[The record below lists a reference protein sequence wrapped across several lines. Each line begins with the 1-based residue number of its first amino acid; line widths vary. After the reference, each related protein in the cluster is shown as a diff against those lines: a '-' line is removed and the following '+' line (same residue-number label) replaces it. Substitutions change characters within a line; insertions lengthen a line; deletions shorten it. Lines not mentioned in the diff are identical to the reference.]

1 MILLQLLELLGQGLL
16 GLMME
21 IQRLLGRL
29 SIRKVTT
36 KIYCRK
42 LHTLHTYWQRVHFLS
57 SEENLHQMSGMIQ
70 YLRELHFASVV
81 VRLALAM
88 LLGGCIGLERGRK
101 RRPAGF
107 RTYMLVCLGAALT
120 VLLSLYEFTMVTGPW
135 SDICAEI
142 GIKTDVSRFGAQV
155 INGIGFLG
163 AGTILVTGRQQ
174 VKGLTTAAG
183 LWASACTGLAVGAGF
198 YECVLIAFA
207 MIFLSIRLFPIVDA
221 YIQENARDINLYM
234 EFHSLG
240 DISTIINQ
248 LKAQNVQIYD
258 IDIERNR
265 SGEQLHPSSIF
276 SIRLNEKIPHTQ
288 LLSELAGLDCLCV
301 IEEL

>member
-1 MILLQLLELLGQGLL
+1 MTETIA
-16 GLMME
+16 
-21 IQRLLGRL
+21 
-29 SIRKVTT
+29 
-36 KIYCRK
+36 
-42 LHTLHTYWQRVHFLS
+42 
-57 SEENLHQMSGMIQ
+57 
-70 YLRELHFASVV
+70 YLREFHFASVV
-81 VRLALAM
+81 LRLALAM
-88 LLGGCIGLERGRK
+88 LLGGCIGLERERK

-120 VLLSLYEFTMVTGPW
+120 VLLSLYEYTLVTGPW
-135 SDICAEI
+135 SALAAEL
-142 GIKTDVSRFGAQV
+142 GMKTDVSRFGAQV

-221 YIQENARDINLYM
+221 YIQENARDINLYL
-234 EFHSLG
+234 EFNSM
-240 DISTIINQ
+240 DDVSTIINQ

-258 IDIERNR
+258 IDIERNK
-265 SGEQLHPSSIF
+265 SGEALHPSAIF

-288 LLSELAGLDCLCV
+288 LLSDLAELDCFCV

>member
-1 MILLQLLELLGQGLL
+1 
-16 GLMME
+16 
-21 IQRLLGRL
+21 
-29 SIRKVTT
+29 
-36 KIYCRK
+36 
-42 LHTLHTYWQRVHFLS
+42 
-57 SEENLHQMSGMIQ
+57 MIQ

-207 MIFLSIRLFPIVDA
+207 MIFLSIRLFL
-221 YIQENARDINLYM
+221 NLSIKRL
-234 EFHSLG
+234 FTDCNLFFLDFSFFLLLG
-240 DISTIINQ
+240 DICIRCCNLDGLSLLLFLNLI
-248 LKAQNVQIYD
+248 
-258 IDIERNR
+258 
-265 SGEQLHPSSIF
+265 SSISLSLF
-276 SIRLNEKIPHTQ
+276 DIRLFLE
-288 LLSELAGLDCLCV
+288 LLLFDLQRIVLFCNSCLSFYSCIIGLFVCGCLCNSN
-301 IEEL
+301 IS

>member
-1 MILLQLLELLGQGLL
+1 
-16 GLMME
+16 MME
-21 IQRLLGRL
+21 GLA
-29 SIRKVTT
+29 
-36 KIYCRK
+36 
-42 LHTLHTYWQRVHFLS
+42 
-57 SEENLHQMSGMIQ
+57 
-70 YLRELHFASVV
+70 YLREMNVASVLL
-81 VRLALAM
+81 RLTVAM
-88 LLGGCIGLERGRK
+88 LFGGFIGLLRERK

-120 VLLSLYEFTMVTGPW
+120 MLLSQYESYMVTHAW
-135 SDICAEI
+135 HETAMEI
-142 GIKTDVSRFGAQV
+142 GLRTDVSRFGAQV

-163 AGTILVTGRQQ
+163 AGTIIVTGKQE

-183 LWASACTGLAVGAGF
+183 LWASACMGLAIGAGF

-221 YIQENARDINLYM
+221 YIQENARDINLYL
-234 EFHSLG
+234 EFNSM
-240 DISTIINQ
+240 DDVSTIINQ

>member
-1 MILLQLLELLGQGLL
+1 
-16 GLMME
+16 
-21 IQRLLGRL
+21 
-29 SIRKVTT
+29 
-36 KIYCRK
+36 
-42 LHTLHTYWQRVHFLS
+42 
-57 SEENLHQMSGMIQ
+57 MSGMIQ

-107 RTYMLVCLGAALT
+107 RTYMLACLGAALT

-258 IDIERNR
+258 IDIERNK
-265 SGEQLHPSSIF
+265 SGEALHPSAIF

-288 LLSELAGLDCLCV
+288 LLSDLAELDCLCV

>member
-1 MILLQLLELLGQGLL
+1 MKKLTLPRLASAVLGALF
-16 GLMME
+16 
-21 IQRLLGRL
+21 
-29 SIRKVTT
+29 
-36 KIYCRK
+36 
-42 LHTLHTYWQRVHFLS
+42 FLAACIV
-57 SEENLHQMSGMIQ
+57 L
-70 YLRELHFASVV
+70 A
-81 VRLALAM
+81 VRLVRGEAGLTDAAALVLTA
-88 LLGGCIGLERGRK
+88 
-101 RRPAGF
+101 AG
-107 RTYMLVCLGAALT
+107 GAALT

-234 EFHSLG
+234 EFYSLV

-248 LKAQNVQIYD
+248 LKSQNVQIYD
-258 IDIERNR
+258 IDIERNK
-265 SGEQLHPSSIF
+265 SGEALHPSAIF

-288 LLSELAGLDCLCV
+288 LLSDLAELDCFCV

>member
-1 MILLQLLELLGQGLL
+1 
-16 GLMME
+16 
-21 IQRLLGRL
+21 
-29 SIRKVTT
+29 
-36 KIYCRK
+36 
-42 LHTLHTYWQRVHFLS
+42 
-57 SEENLHQMSGMIQ
+57 MIQ

-135 SDICAEI
+135 SDICTEI

-234 EFHSLG
+234 EF
-240 DISTIINQ
+240 
-248 LKAQNVQIYD
+248 
-258 IDIERNR
+258 
-265 SGEQLHPSSIF
+265 
-276 SIRLNEKIPHTQ
+276 
-288 LLSELAGLDCLCV
+288 
-301 IEEL
+301 

>member
-1 MILLQLLELLGQGLL
+1 
-16 GLMME
+16 
-21 IQRLLGRL
+21 
-29 SIRKVTT
+29 
-36 KIYCRK
+36 
-42 LHTLHTYWQRVHFLS
+42 
-57 SEENLHQMSGMIQ
+57 MIQ

-120 VLLSLYEFTMVTGPW
+120 VLLSLYEFSMVTGPLMTCAPKRETSVFMPISAQI
-135 SDICAEI
+135 SDH
-142 GIKTDVSRFGAQV
+142 GPVTMVNSYRLSSTV

-234 EFHSLG
+234 EFYSLG

-248 LKAQNVQIYD
+248 RGDGRADADEDVRAEAGRLALVRALDTDNAAADERAGQTHEHGKRRHVAQAVK
-258 IDIERNR
+258 NR
-265 SGEQLHPSSIF
+265 
-276 SIRLNEKIPHTQ
+276 
-288 LLSELAGLDCLCV
+288 
-301 IEEL
+301 